1 MFGPFRHYIRPYLRH
16 ILFGLAAIAVAQA
29 AAARIPLLLGDAVNS
44 IDPTAPASQTLDV
57 VYLMVAQ
64 ILALAVVVAAGNY
77 IMRRLL
83 GFTSTHIEFDIR
95 TAYFVHLMKLPL
107 AYYQTHKTGDLMAR
121 ATNDLSSVK
130 IFFMYGVRGLA
141 EITLTLA
148 FTITLMCLID
158 LRLSVIVLV
167 PLVLLSLFMV
177 RMAGLVHARFGAIQ
191 RFFGLMSNFIQEN
204 LAGIRVV
211 KAYVQG
217 TAQTTAFEKLNA
229 SYLEKNNLLVQTHA
243 VYRPFT
249 HLVASIGLG
258 LNLWFGGHALVAGSI
273 SMGDFVAL
281 NAYLTV
287 LIRPIAYVGWVLD
300 RVQRALVAMRRIND
314 VLNTE
319 PPAEKQTFT
328 ARGRSLAGEIRFRDL
343 SFNYGD
349 HQVLRSIDLD
359 IPAGSTLGIC
369 GRVGAG
375 KTTLVRLIPR
385 LIRSQP
391 GQLLLDGLPIEDWPP
406 EQIRAG
412 IGYVSQTPFLFS
424 NSLSANLAYGQP
436 DASQER
442 IVDAAAQAELSTDV
456 AEFDDGFATLIGER
470 GVTLS
475 GGQKQRATLGRALLL
490 EPRILILDDALSA
503 VDTRTENAI
512 LEHMSAFLAQRTAI
526 IVAHRV
532 STLRLADQIVVLD
545 DGEIAERGDHREL
558 VGAGGFYAE
567 LVRRQALSSEL
578 EAM

>member
-16 ILFGLAAIAVAQA
+16 ILCGLAVIAVAQA

-44 IDPTAPASQTLDV
+44 IDAGVPASQTLHV

-64 ILALAVVVAAGNY
+64 ILGLAVVVAAGSY
-77 IMRRLL
+77 AMRRFL
-83 GFTSTHIEFDIR
+83 GFTSTHIEYDIR
-95 TAYFVHLMKLPL
+95 TAYFGHLLKLPL
-107 AYYQTHKTGDLMAR
+107 AYYQKHKTGDLMAR
-121 ATNDLSSVK
+121 ATNDLSSIR

-141 EITLTLA
+141 EIVLTLG

-158 LRLSVIVLV
+158 LRLSLIVLV
-167 PLVLLSLFMV
+167 PLAVLSLFV
-177 RMAGLVHARFGAIQ
+177 FRMAGLVHARFGAIQ

-217 TAQTTAFEKLNA
+217 LAQTTAFEKLNA
-229 SYLEKNNLLVQTHA
+229 SYLDKNNLLIQTHA

-258 LNLWFGGHALVAGSI
+258 LNLWFGGHALVEGSI

-287 LIRPIAYVGWVLD
+287 LIRPIAYIGWVVD
-300 RVQRALVAMRRIND
+300 RTQRALVAMRRINE
-314 VLNTE
+314 VLNTQ
-319 PPAEKQTFT
+319 PPVEKRFF
-328 ARGRSLAGEIRFRDL
+328 AAAGRSLVGGIEFRNL
-343 SFNYGD
+343 SFNYGE
-349 HQVLRSIDLD
+349 HRVLRSVDLD
-359 IPAGSTLGIC
+359 ILAGSTVGIC

-375 KTTLVRLIPR
+375 KTTLARLIPR
-385 LIRSQP
+385 LIRGNP
-391 GQLLLDGLPIEDWPP
+391 GELLLDGVPIEDWPP

-412 IGYVSQTPFLFS
+412 IGYVSQAPFLFS
-424 NSLSANLAYGQP
+424 NSIGANLAYGQP
-436 DASQER
+436 DVSQDR
-442 IVDAAAQAELSTDV
+442 IIHAADKAELSEDIADFT
-456 AEFDDGFATLIGER
+456 EGFETMIGER

-490 EPRILILDDALSA
+490 EPQILILDDALSA
-503 VDTRTENAI
+503 IDTRTENAI
-512 LEHMSAFLAQRTAI
+512 LEHLSGFLAERTAI
-526 IVAHRV
+526 IVAHRI
-532 STLRLADQIVVLD
+532 STLRLADQIIVLD
-545 DGEIAERGDHREL
+545 DGKIAERGSHREL
-558 VGAGGFYAE
+558 VAAGGFYAE
-567 LVRRQALSSEL
+567 LFRRQELTAEL

>member
-1 MFGPFRHYIRPYLRH
+1 MFGPFRHYIRPYIWH
-16 ILFGLAAIAVAQA
+16 ILAGLAAIAVAQA

-44 IDPTAPASQTLDV
+44 IDTGKPASQTLDV
-57 VYLMVAQ
+57 VYLVVAQ
-64 ILALAVVVAAGNY
+64 ILGLAVVVAAGSY
-77 IMRRLL
+77 VMRRFL
-83 GFTSTHIEFDIR
+83 GFTSTHIEYDIR
-95 TAYFVHLMKLPL
+95 TAYFGHLLKLPL
-107 AYYQTHKTGDLMAR
+107 AYYQEHKTGDLMAR
-121 ATNDLSSVK
+121 ATNDLSSIR

-141 EITLTLA
+141 EIALTLG

-158 LRLSVIVLV
+158 LRLSLIVLI
-167 PLVLLSLFMV
+167 PLVFLSLFVV
-177 RMAGLVHARFGAIQ
+177 RMAGLVRARFGAIQ
-191 RFFGLMSNFIQEN
+191 RFFGFMSNFIQEN

-217 TAQTTAFEKLNA
+217 PAQTAAFEELNS
-229 SYLEKNNLLVQTHA
+229 SYLDKNNLLIQTHA

-258 LNLWFGGHALVAGSI
+258 LNLWFGGHALVEGSI

-287 LIRPIAYVGWVLD
+287 LIRPIAYVGWVVD
-300 RVQRALVAMRRIND
+300 RTQRSLVAMRRINE
-314 VLNTE
+314 VLKAQ
-319 PPAEKQTFT
+319 PPVEKRIFA
-328 ARGRSLAGEIRFRDL
+328 ARGRSLVGGIQFRNL
-343 SFNYGD
+343 SFSYGE
-349 HQVLRSIDLD
+349 HRVLRSVDLD

-385 LIRSQP
+385 LIRSNP
-391 GQLLLDGLPIEDWPP
+391 GELLLDGVPIEDWPP
-406 EQIRAG
+406 EQLRAG

-424 NSLSANLAYGQP
+424 NSIKANLAYGRP
-436 DASQER
+436 DVSQNR
-442 IVDAAAQAELSTDV
+442 IVDAAAR
-456 AEFDDGFATLIGER
+456 AEFCEDVTEFGKGFDTLIGER

-512 LEHMSAFLAQRTAI
+512 LEHLFAYLVERTAI

-532 STLRLADQIVVLD
+532 STLRLADQIIVLD
-545 DGEIAERGDHREL
+545 DGEIAERGSHREL
-558 VGAGGFYAE
+558 VAAGGFYAE
-567 LVRRQALSSEL
+567 LFRRQELTEEL

>member
-16 ILFGLAAIAVAQA
+16 ILCGLAAIAIAQA

-44 IDPTAPASQTLDV
+44 IDVAAPASQTLDV

-64 ILALAVVVAAGNY
+64 ILAMALVVAAGSY
-77 IMRRLL
+77 SMRRFL
-83 GFTSTHIEFDIR
+83 GFTSTHIEYDIR
-95 TAYFVHLMKLPL
+95 TAYFGHLLKLPL
-107 AYYQTHKTGDLMAR
+107 AYYQVQKTGDLMAR
-121 ATNDLSSVK
+121 ATNDLNSIR

-141 EITLTLA
+141 EIVLTLG

-158 LRLSVIVLV
+158 LRLSLIVLV
-167 PLVLLSLFMV
+167 PLAVLSLFV
-177 RMAGLVHARFGAIQ
+177 FRMAGLVHARFGAIQ

-217 TAQTTAFEKLNA
+217 LAQTTAFEKLNA
-229 SYLEKNNLLVQTHA
+229 NYLDKNNLLIQTHA

-258 LNLWFGGHALVAGSI
+258 LNLWFGGHALVEGSI

-287 LIRPIAYVGWVLD
+287 LIRPIAYIGGVVD
-300 RVQRALVAMRRIND
+300 RTQRALVAMRRINE
-314 VLNTE
+314 VLNTQ
-319 PPAEKQTFT
+319 PPVEKRFF
-328 ARGRSLAGEIRFRDL
+328 AAAGRSLVGRIEFRNL
-343 SFNYGD
+343 SFNYGE
-349 HQVLRSIDLD
+349 HRVLRSVDLD
-359 IPAGSTLGIC
+359 IPAGSTVGIC

-375 KTTLVRLIPR
+375 KTTLARLIPR
-385 LIRSQP
+385 LIRGNP
-391 GQLLLDGLPIEDWPP
+391 GELLLDGVPIEDWPP

-412 IGYVSQTPFLFS
+412 IGYVSQAPFLFS
-424 NSLSANLAYGQP
+424 NSIGANLAYGQP
-436 DASQER
+436 DVSQDR
-442 IVDAAAQAELSTDV
+442 IIHAADKAELSEDIADFT
-456 AEFDDGFATLIGER
+456 EGFETMIGES

-490 EPRILILDDALSA
+490 EPQILILDDALSS

-512 LEHMSAFLAQRTAI
+512 LEHLFGFLGERTAI
-526 IVAHRV
+526 IVAHRI
-532 STLRLADQIVVLD
+532 STLRLADQIIVLD
-545 DGEIAERGDHREL
+545 DGEIAERGSHREL
-558 VGAGGFYAE
+558 VTAGGFYAE
-567 LVRRQALSSEL
+567 LFRRQELTAEL